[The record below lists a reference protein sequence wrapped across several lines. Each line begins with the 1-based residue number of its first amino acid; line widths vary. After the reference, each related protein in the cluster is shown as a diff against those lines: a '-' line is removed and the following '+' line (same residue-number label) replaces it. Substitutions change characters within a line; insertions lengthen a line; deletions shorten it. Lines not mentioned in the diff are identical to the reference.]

1 MPRGEFRDSN
11 MGPENSEGSDLDLTP
26 ETSESEQQNLKAV
39 LGENIETTLNR
50 PLERSGKKVSIG
62 AGALLLAAVIGCG
75 GGTSS
80 PERPKGSGTTVVAQ
94 QEEHGKTLS
103 EAEKAEVA
111 EKEAKKKLEEDRRKL
126 IAEKNTKIHEKER
139 ERLTADRD
147 DKKKIKKE
155 MDELINPAEGSRK
168 EKEAAEAEKKRGE
181 RDKEEKMEK
190 ARKDI
195 DAIQKELVKAKVD
208 LLKEQKKEQSEKVI
222 SEKMSELLWEQSAT
236 PTVWQKE
243 AFKIAKEAGSL
254 KTPKKLDSGYIIDFE
269 NGSYEVPMGNLRYV
283 LGVEEETKRAT
294 EKIDPMLVNSA
305 YRASFNIKKIRIQE
319 AIVNNGTEI
328 KKGKTLEAADQI
340 IKKKKEALDELVK
353 KFRATLMKP
362 KEYPKKEEFDKELE
376 KRLASSGGYND
387 EKERIEKEIKNI
399 QEASTQFKERAQ
411 ELQEA
416 DIKGLESLIKGSK
429 LTDEGLVAKFY
440 FGPYGVCEMKKP
452 ELNKVIAG
460 VGGVRLENDL
470 IRQYYAERRLRLAPA
485 DVLLLEHKKN
495 LDMAKVIFDHGK
507 TIQARVT
514 PEDKLAE
521 VSRIEKGIT
530 DIKNN
535 MNENGRIPTQDDIK
549 KIEDQIKKLHEK

>member
-147 DKKKIKKE
+147 DKKKI
-155 MDELINPAEGSRK
+155 
-168 EKEAAEAEKKRGE
+168 
-181 RDKEEKMEK
+181 EK